1 MTSKSIFLNCTSI
14 GQWAFKIQSKQR
26 ARCRPRII
34 FDCRR
39 SCSWQKEK
47 RSGGA
52 KCCCVMIHSCKHTA
66 AHVASSI
73 KKRSIQK
80 GVLLS
85 IITVLVVDIF
95 SLSSA
100 VIQYVVVVFIVSF
113 LLLFISARIQRLL
126 FFSALLLPQ
135 LLLLLLPSKKLNWG
149 KQSYS
154 FSYWH
159 SVRAFCTA
167 QR

>member
-1 MTSKSIFLNCTSI
+1 MLLCNDSFLQTLRHTLPPAKQN
-14 GQWAFKIQSKQR
+14 GQFYRQR
-26 ARCRPRII
+26 
-34 FDCRR
+34 
-39 SCSWQKEK
+39 
-47 RSGGA
+47 
-52 KCCCVMIHSCKHTA
+52 
-66 AHVASSI
+66 
-73 KKRSIQK
+73 QK

-113 LLLFISARIQRLL
+113 LLLFISAQIQRLL

>member
-1 MTSKSIFLNCTSI
+1 MAKRKEEWRSKVLLCNDSFLKTHCGTRCLLHNKTVNSI
-14 GQWAFKIQSKQR
+14 GGRKVSY
-26 ARCRPRII
+26 C
-34 FDCRR
+34 
-39 SCSWQKEK
+39 
-47 RSGGA
+47 
-52 KCCCVMIHSCKHTA
+52 
-66 AHVASSI
+66 
-73 KKRSIQK
+73 
-80 GVLLS
+80 LLS
-85 IITVLVVDIF
+85 PFSWLIFF

-100 VIQYVVVVFIVSF
+100 VIQCVVVVFIVSS